1 MDFLG
6 LRNLDV
12 IEDAMDII
20 RRSRGEEIEIE
31 SIPLDDRKT
40 YEMLAAGDST
50 GVFQFESDGM
60 RDALKRVGPTEFRD
74 LVALGAL
81 YRPGAMAYIPAYAK
95 GKKDPS
101 TVRYPDP
108 RLRRITEETHG
119 CVIYQEQLMDISR
132 SMAGFSGT
140 EADDLR
146 KAIGKKKRDLMATMK
161 DKFMEGLARSNTAPN
176 VARDLWKLNEA
187 AADYSFNKS
196 HAACY
201 GLISYRTAYL
211 KANYPAEYMAAVI
224 SSVMNTKDKVPFF
237 VNRCAEM
244 EIDVLPPDVNASD
257 HSFVVSQNAIRFG
270 LDAVKNVGHAA
281 VDAILRARED
291 APISS
296 IYDFCE
302 RVDSRAVN
310 KRAIE
315 CLIKCGAFDDTGA
328 TRRGMLEALPAAQAS
343 GQKAQ
348 EDAQLGQGSIFDF
361 GDAEMGSGP
370 SQAQARP
377 PISAAEFDRAE
388 LLAMEK
394 ETLGTY
400 LSSHPLTE
408 VGPALRARV
417 DCSLS
422 ELDRKQDGA
431 WVTVGGIVVEC
442 KKIRTKSG
450 SQMMFATLDDVE
462 GQVEMLVFKADEAE
476 SAQIIAPDA
485 IVLVRGRV
493 DHKDRGETKLVVQE
507 AQRFEPDAAEVERAA
522 KNAPAPSA
530 SSAVPGGPFQF
541 SLPAA
546 KALDPAVVE
555 ELKSLFE
562 DHKGPSQ
569 VHLVV
574 QTSGGPKK
582 LCFGEKYKVQPSPN
596 LRYEIGQLLG
606 TDALAA

>member
-1 MDFLG
+1 
-6 LRNLDV
+6 
-12 IEDAMDII
+12 
-20 RRSRGEEIEIE
+20 
-31 SIPLDDRKT
+31 
-40 YEMLAAGDST
+40 
-50 GVFQFESDGM
+50 
-60 RDALKRVGPTEFRD
+60 
-74 LVALGAL
+74 
-81 YRPGAMAYIPAYAK
+81 
-95 GKKDPS
+95 
-101 TVRYPDP
+101 
-108 RLRRITEETHG
+108 
-119 CVIYQEQLMDISR
+119 
-132 SMAGFSGT
+132 
-140 EADDLR
+140 
-146 KAIGKKKRDLMATMK
+146 
-161 DKFMEGLARSNTAPN
+161 
-176 VARDLWKLNEA
+176 
-187 AADYSFNKS
+187 
-196 HAACY
+196 
-201 GLISYRTAYL
+201 
-211 KANYPAEYMAAVI
+211 MAAVI

-244 EIDVLPPDVNASD
+244 GIDVLPPDVNISD
-257 HSFVVSQNAIRFG
+257 HSFVVFENAIRFG

-281 VDAILRARED
+281 VEAILRARQD
-291 APISS
+291 APITS

-315 CLIKCGAFDDTGA
+315 CLIKCGAFDSTEA
-328 TRRGMLEALPAAQAS
+328 TRQGMLEALPAAQAS

-361 GDAEMGSGP
+361 GDADLGGGGAGP
-370 SQAQARP
+370 AQAQARP

-422 ELDRKQDGA
+422 ELDGKPDGS

-462 GQVEMLVFKADEAE
+462 GQIEILVFKADEAE

-485 IVLVRGRV
+485 IVIVRGRI

-522 KNAPAPSA
+522 KNAPARSPAGGVS
-530 SSAVPGGPFQF
+530 GGPFQF
-541 SLPAA
+541 SLPTA
-546 KALDPAVVE
+546 KALDPAVLD

-562 DHKGPSQ
+562 DHKGESD

-574 QTSGGPKK
+574 HTSNGTKK
-582 LCFGEKYKVQPSPN
+582 LCFGSKYKVQPSPN

-606 TDALAA
+606 ADAVAA